1 MDRTKWLSYKFYK
14 LYGTML
20 CNSLHPAIKA
30 MAIRA
35 QEANSFTFLD
45 DSTFTMA
52 FIHMWHITYG
62 QVLAGAC
69 TNVF

>member
-1 MDRTKWLSYKFYK
+1 
-14 LYGTML
+14 ML

-69 TNVF
+69 TNVFWWLVDEYWQIALLQTN